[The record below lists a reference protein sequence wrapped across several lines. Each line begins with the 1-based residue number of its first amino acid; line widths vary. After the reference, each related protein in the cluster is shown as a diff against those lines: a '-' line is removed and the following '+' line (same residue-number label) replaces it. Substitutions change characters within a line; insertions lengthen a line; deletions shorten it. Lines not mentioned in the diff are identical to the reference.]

1 MIKREKYM
9 SIIRGFIDKPLIK
22 VITGVRR
29 CGKSMLLQL
38 IREELIERGVSGETL
53 CI

>member
-22 VITGVRR
+22 VITGSPQMWKINAIAADSGGADRA
-29 CGKSMLLQL
+29 GG
-38 IREELIERGVSGETL
+38 IRG
-53 CI
+53 